1 MPSPWGHSMSL
12 VSLSSAAEL
21 MGFVFTPLAPGQ
33 EHREDPCL
41 EEIFLGGISEIL
53 DKDVT
58 GDIGTNLYLRT
69 VPHLLWML
77 RHPTSVE
84 TPVIGRILERR
95 DILAGSFA
103 SYFFPFHLSHR
114 VNNGATD
121 SARKEQGWVSSAHR
135 SSLSSAREQETG
147 WLLFLP

>member
-1 MPSPWGHSMSL
+1 MPSPWGHSMSP

-21 MGFVFTPLAPGQ
+21 MGSVFTPLAPGQ

-53 DKDVT
+53 DKDVI

-103 SYFFPFHLSHR
+103 SYFFPFHLP
-114 VNNGATD
+114 A
-121 SARKEQGWVSSAHR
+121 
-135 SSLSSAREQETG
+135 SLSIYFSYCSHWFPKKRSLSPIFAARS
-147 WLLFLP
+147 FLVVANPWDQF